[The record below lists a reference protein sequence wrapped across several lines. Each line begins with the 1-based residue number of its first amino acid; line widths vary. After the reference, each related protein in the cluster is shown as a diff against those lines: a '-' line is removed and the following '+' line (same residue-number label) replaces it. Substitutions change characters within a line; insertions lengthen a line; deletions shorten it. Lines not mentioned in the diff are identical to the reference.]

1 MSADKPNPPSPGGE
15 RPLEE
20 KAAQRVAANAAQHG
34 GEKATEERV
43 VEHYPPPEPDELPP
57 PTFKQAL
64 IGYGSI
70 LLALVVLGLVIGLL
84 MKVLR

>member
-1 MSADKPNPPSPGGE
+1 MTSVPPSDSPDS
-15 RPLEE
+15 PE
-20 KAAQRVAANAAQHG
+20 KKVI
-34 GEKATEERV
+34 
-43 VEHYPPPEPDELPP
+43 EHYPQPAPDDELPP

-70 LLALVVLGLVIGLL
+70 LLALVVLGLLIGLL

>member
-1 MSADKPNPPSPGGE
+1 MSADKPTPSGPGGE
-15 RPLEE
+15 RPNEE
-20 KAAQRVAANAAQHG
+20 KAAQRVVQ
-34 GEKATEERV
+34 
-43 VEHYPPPEPDELPP
+43 HYPPPEPDELPP

-84 MKVLR
+84 MRVLR